1 MACAI
6 LEKLRLETIVAIAT
20 GQGGAL
26 GIVRVSGEQ
35 ALPAADKIFNGRKP
49 LEGARGGSLHYGWIK
64 DGDELLDEVVVSVY
78 RAPHSYTGE
87 DCVEISC
94 HNSPYVLQRVLDLLL
109 QEGCRMAQPGEFTKR
124 AFLNGKKDLSQAE
137 AVADLI
143 CARSRAAHAIAMNQ
157 MCGNYSSLLRDLR
170 DRLLR
175 LTALLELELDFSDQE
190 DARFVNRD
198 ELLRQT
204 TDVEE
209 CLQKLAD
216 SFRAGSAIRNGIPVA
231 IVGEP
236 NVGKSMLLNRLLGD
250 ERAIVSPIS
259 GTTRDTIEDTI
270 IIRGLCFRFID
281 TAGLR
286 ETNDEIE
293 KIGIDRT
300 LTKIKQASVVIWL
313 TEATAPKPLPK
324 QFAGYL
330 TDKEVIEVA
339 NKIDL
344 LTQDKRE
351 KDRLYISAKTGEG
364 MPELLDLLVE
374 RANIPELGS
383 ETTLVSSLR
392 HHEAIMAALQDARRV
407 KQGLAAGIPS
417 DLIAQDLR
425 ACTTRLSEIIGEVTT
440 ETILSAIFSHFC
452 IGK

>member
-1 MACAI
+1 M
-6 LEKLRLETIVAIAT
+6 ETIVAIAT

-26 GIVRVSGEQ
+26 GIVRVSGEK
-35 ALPAADKIFNGRKP
+35 ALPAADKIFSGRKP

-109 QEGCRMAQPGEFTKR
+109 QEGCRLAQPGEFTKR

-170 DRLLR
+170 DRLLK

-198 ELLRQT
+198 ELLRQI

-259 GTTRDTIEDTI
+259 GTTRDAIEDTI

-293 KIGIDRT
+293 KIGIERT

-344 LTQDKRE
+344 LPQDKRE
-351 KDRLYISAKTGEG
+351 KDRLYISAKTGDG
-364 MPELLDLLVE
+364 IPALLNLLVE

-425 ACTTRLSEIIGEVTT
+425 ACTTCLSEIIGEVTT